1 VKVVAMRRRVWNHEN
16 VNAKQCHVL
25 VGSMAELRRGV
36 LVLALGSVDLI
47 TRAATIGSHVPNQ
60 KNKFAMSVLTGGCA
74 ALNYPTCNCDLV
86 HRAYKSLQESAG
98 EWFVS
103 DSRK

>member
-1 VKVVAMRRRVWNHEN
+1 
-16 VNAKQCHVL
+16 VL
-25 VGSMAELRRGV
+25 VFA
-36 LVLALGSVDLI
+36 LV
-47 TRAATIGSHVPNQ
+47 TIGARTHRDDRQSRTES

-74 ALNYPTCNCDLV
+74 ALNYPACNCDLV

>member
-1 VKVVAMRRRVWNHEN
+1 M
-16 VNAKQCHVL
+16 
-25 VGSMAELRRGV
+25 
-36 LVLALGSVDLI
+36 LALVTVGARTHRDDRQSR
-47 TRAATIGSHVPNQ
+47 TES

-98 EWFVS
+98 EWFAS
-103 DSRK
+103 DSRKDGENA